1 MILEKIKKIICEQLD
16 LNGNDITEDTSF
28 QELGLDSLE
37 LFQVII
43 EIEDAFGVQIED
55 AESFKTVGEAV
66 KFVQKNTGQI

>member
-55 AESFKTVGEAV
+55 AESVKTVGEVV

>member
-1 MILEKIKKIICEQLD
+1 MIFEKIKKIICEQLD